1 MNVQDKK
8 NRNPSTKIATCIQ
21 KFDLKNLPKIRKIA
35 TKLYGNLPEG
45 CDDFS
50 GFICKLEP
58 LRFIQGQKE
67 AKDDRYKASGCL
79 TLEK

>member
-8 NRNPSTKIATCIQ
+8 NRNPSIKINICIQ
-21 KFDLKNLPKIRKIA
+21 KFALKNPPKIRTIA

-45 CDDFS
+45 CNDFS

-67 AKDDRYKASGCL
+67 AKDERYKASGCL
-79 TLEK
+79 T